1 MNKQEMT
8 NFISNIENKLG
19 KENSGLIADDLG
31 LLITDN
37 DSMNQM
43 IETTKNELN
52 AEKSR
57 TQKLT
62 EANSSLLRQ
71 VGNYLTEETPTTDTT
86 EEKLETFK
94 DVSFSEFFDSK
105 GRFIR

>member
-71 VGNYLTEETPTTDTT
+71 VGSYLTDETPTSEAN